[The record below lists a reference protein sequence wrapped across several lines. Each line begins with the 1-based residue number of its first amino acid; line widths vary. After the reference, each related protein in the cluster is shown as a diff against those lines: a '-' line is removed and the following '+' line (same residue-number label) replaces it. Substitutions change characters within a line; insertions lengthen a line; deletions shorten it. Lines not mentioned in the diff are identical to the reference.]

1 MKKESLTTRKVVNLA
16 DEKYSRMTEDE
27 LLAHVID
34 ELVAQTSQLAML
46 ITDISNRLAVLE
58 ARLPSS
64 LSVPFLDEQ

>member
-46 ITDISNRLAVLE
+46 ITDVSNRLSVLE

>member
-34 ELVAQTSQLAML
+34 QLVTQTSQLAML